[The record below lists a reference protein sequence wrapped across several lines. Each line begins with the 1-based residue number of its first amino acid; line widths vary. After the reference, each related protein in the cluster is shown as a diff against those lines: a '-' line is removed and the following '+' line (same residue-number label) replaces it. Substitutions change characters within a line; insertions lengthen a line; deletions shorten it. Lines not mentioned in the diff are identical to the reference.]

1 MLEKKDFSYEN
12 IKEKLISYLS
22 DKGYSCSPGYYDSI
36 KFCTG
41 VDTWLL
47 FITEV
52 STIHETVCMVLLHKD
67 NLSNQITTT
76 SKKHKLYKGI
86 PDYHIQEKVMYT
98 QDIYQCVNTAI
109 NHTDKWNPESK

>member
-1 MLEKKDFSYEN
+1 MLENIDFTYEG
-12 IKEKLISYLS
+12 IKEELISYLS
-22 DKGYSCSPGYYDSI
+22 GKGYSCSPGYYDSI

-41 VDTWLL
+41 IDTWLL

-52 STIHETVCMVLLHKD
+52 SIVNATVCMVLLHKD
-67 NLSNQITTT
+67 NLNNQITM
-76 SKKHKLYKGI
+76 SKKHRLYKGI

-109 NHTDKWNPESK
+109 NHTEKWNSEKE